1 MHVNEYV
8 YIPWSTTPLRI
19 FFTKHKSVPGS
30 FNSVNTS
37 KLLARKNVD
46 EVVTKAFASANL
58 RVLVQFAQDASDEVS
73 IFSIDTGMSDNIF
86 TGRMFDLN
94 DGHVE
99 GKYLNMTM
107 SDS

>member
-58 RVLVQFAQDASDEVS
+58 RVLVQFAQDA
-73 IFSIDTGMSDNIF
+73 
-86 TGRMFDLN
+86 
-94 DGHVE
+94 
-99 GKYLNMTM
+99 
-107 SDS
+107 